1 MATHQSPSRS
11 ALKTSLP
18 SAYAVV
24 NAEQLVSSSHLPS
37 EEEQDKY
44 LSGRPRATPQH
55 LGVALQHAHQIQAQ
69 KDAENMILDRII
81 DLLSLPSS
89 PSADPAAPSAADSHA
104 FKSALLSFRTGDYDS
119 LIMERNNEGLCGYG
133 LCPREYRNE
142 RGRNQTF
149 QFRWGAKGS
158 GPGGRGRNM
167 DIVPREKVEKWCSDE
182 CAERALFLR
191 VQLTEQPVWERRASE
206 GRITSIELLEEARAK
221 RPKRRTEGSTS
232 AAAVAADL
240 NKLNIQDPERAQEL
254 AMERGD
260 TSLPFRG
267 GRVNVQIKEKE
278 QSSTSSASAPQWRPE
293 DAKGGS
299 IEGYVPKDRRD
310 KDAMDIDQGD
320 LLDQI

>member
-1 MATHQSPSRS
+1 MATQQSPLGST
-11 ALKTSLP
+11 LKTSLP
-18 SAYAVV
+18 SAYAAV
-24 NAEQLVSSSHLPS
+24 NAEQLVGPSHLPS
-37 EEEQDKY
+37 TEEQEKY

-69 KDAENMILDRII
+69 KDAENMILDQII
-81 DLLSLPSS
+81 ELLSLPSS
-89 PSADPAAPSAADSHA
+89 PTADPAAPSAADADA
-104 FKSALLSFRTGDYDS
+104 FKSALRIFGTGDYDS

-133 LCPREYRNE
+133 LCPREF
-142 RGRNQTF
+142 RNQRGKNQMF
-149 QFRWGAKGS
+149 QFKWGAKGS
-158 GPGGRGRNM
+158 GPGGRGRSM
-167 DIVPREKVEKWCSDE
+167 DIVPREKLEKWCSDE
-182 CAERALFLR
+182 CAERALFIR
-191 VQLTEQPVWERRASE
+191 VQLTEQPVWERRGGE
-206 GRITSIELLEEARAK
+206 GRSTGIELLEEARAI

-267 GRVNVQIKEKE
+267 GRVDVQIKEKE
-278 QSSTSSASAPQWRPE
+278 QSSTPSASAPQWRPE

-299 IEGYVPKDRRD
+299 IEGYVPQDRRD
-310 KDAMDIDQGD
+310 KDAMDLDQGD

>member
-18 SAYAVV
+18 SAYAAV
-24 NAEQLVSSSHLPS
+24 NAEQLVGSSHLPS

-55 LGVALQHAHQIQAQ
+55 LGVALQHAHQIQTQ

-104 FKSALLSFRTGDYDS
+104 FKSALLIFRTGDYDS

-133 LCPREYRNE
+133 LCPRGYRNE

-206 GRITSIELLEEARAK
+206 GRVTSIELLEEARAK